1 MNPFFSIITPT
12 LNEERFLPKL
22 LEHLSKQ
29 KTKNFEV
36 IVVDGRSEDK
46 TKEIAQQAAKTLRL
60 EFFEIP
66 ERNVS
71 LQRNFG
77 AQRAKG
83 SYLIFLDADLGILP
97 SFTQKLRSFINTKKG
112 LIFLPAMYPD
122 ERKPETRA
130 VFRVSN
136 KIIETSQ
143 NIGRPIPSPGALII
157 EKSLFIKIGGYDEKM
172 SLAEDHEI
180 LKRAQEWGVR
190 AKFLPSLKV
199 RFSLRRAKKEGRFKT
214 LYKFALSTSHI
225 LFTGTLK
232 DKIFEY
238 EMGGQY
244 HLDKNSKKDYAKDY
258 LKKIKE
264 FFQP

>member
-1 MNPFFSIITPT
+1 MKPFFSIITPT

-29 KTKNFEV
+29 KAKNFEV

-46 TKEIAQQAAKTLRL
+46 TKEIARRAKKSLNLSFYESR
-60 EFFEIP
+60 

-77 AQRAKG
+77 GQKAKAK
-83 SYLIFLDADLGILP
+83 YLIFLDADIGVPP
-97 SFTQKLRSFINTKKG
+97 SFTQKLQSIVTAEKG

-157 EKSLFIKIGGYDEKM
+157 EKNLFLKIGGYDEKI

-180 LKRAQEWGVR
+180 LKRAQKWGVK
-190 AKFLPSLKV
+190 AKFLPTLKV

-232 DKIFEY
+232 EKIFEY

-244 HLDKNSKKDYAKDY
+244 HLDKKTKQNIEKDY